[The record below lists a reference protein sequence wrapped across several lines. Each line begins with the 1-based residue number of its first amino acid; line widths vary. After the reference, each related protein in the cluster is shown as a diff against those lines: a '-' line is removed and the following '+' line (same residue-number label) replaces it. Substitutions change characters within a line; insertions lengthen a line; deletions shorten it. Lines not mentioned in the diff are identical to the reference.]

1 MSQDQETASA
11 ASPAENAGA
20 SGGRLAIGT
29 TLADGRYTIEQLTR
43 RSPFAE
49 VYLAIDGQEETPVS
63 VHLLH
68 RKFADVSEVRDA
80 VERAAAAAYQLD
92 HKNLVRTLAFAREG
106 QLTYVVTEYVEGI
119 PLRELLARKQET
131 GSIGFGLRG
140 TKNIL
145 GAVCAAL
152 DAAHPTVAHGALSA
166 DTVYVNKA
174 GRVKVSSFA
183 LAAALP
189 AAVHAG
195 ALSAPVGM
203 APEVAKSGHPSP
215 AGDIFATGLLLYHAI
230 AGRELIKGGP
240 RPSEVEQVAKAV
252 DELVARC
259 AAPNPGK
266 RPKNPVELNEALA
279 RSLRRPSTEESVPI
293 AEAKPEEPKPARR
306 KPGARPSLA
315 QAIVAP
321 KLVEEEAPPNFDQL
335 ADTEEKYLI
344 SKGRLDYGPFSLA
357 AIVEDIKANQVLP
370 GHIIIDKDT
379 GSRVSVEDHPLLAQL
394 VDEAKQRRDDA
405 RRAQA
410 EEQHSQQEARRGF
423 ALYAFIA
430 AGVLAVGLGGFF
442 IYRGLRHSTFSPK
455 VEAIG
460 AAGSTAWEYQIVVV
474 SKDGRQG
481 DLSKTTLI
489 KDGAARLDDKI
500 FNRVTWPAIDGAQQ
514 YHVYRTRSGGTPGS
528 TGLIATVG
536 AEQLQVDDTGLE
548 GDGSTPET
556 RVAALEEGTLEA
568 KLTFPKAKKR
578 RGKRHGKRR
587 HKGSGGGDDGA
598 ADTGGGFDFMSEGGQ
613 EVLDQSEINPVIQTR
628 ARKLGSCLLSKGASR
643 ADIEF
648 TIMRTGRVSK
658 VTVTGAND
666 EATACIRRVVKSMK
680 FPSFDGN
687 YTIAQ
692 FDMSL

>member
-1 MSQDQETASA
+1 MAQDQETASA
-11 ASPAENAGA
+11 ARPAEPAEA
-20 SGGRLAIGT
+20 KSGRLATGT
-29 TLADGRYTIEQLTR
+29 TLADGRYTIEHFMR
-43 RSPFAE
+43 ASPFAE
-49 VYLAIDGQEETPVS
+49 VYLAIDTQEETPVS
-63 VHLLH
+63 VHLMHKKLSAV
-68 RKFADVSEVRDA
+68 REVADA
-80 VERAAAAAYQLD
+80 VAAAAAAVEHLD
-92 HKNLVRTLAFAREG
+92 HKNLVRTLAFARDG
-106 QLTYVVTEYVEGI
+106 DLTYVVTEYVEGI
-119 PLRELLARKQET
+119 PLRELLTRKQET
-131 GSIGFGLRG
+131 GAIGFGLRG

-152 DAAHPTVAHGALSA
+152 DAAHPHIAHGSISA
-166 DTVYVNKA
+166 DSVYVNKA
-174 GRVKVSSFA
+174 GRVKVSNFA

-195 ALSAPVGM
+195 VLAAPAGM
-203 APEVAKSGHPSP
+203 PPEVARSGVPSP
-215 AGDIFATGLLLYHAI
+215 AGDIFATGMLLYHAI
-230 AGRELIKGGP
+230 AGRELVKGGP
-240 RPSEVEQVAKAV
+240 RPSEVEQVSKDV

-259 AAPNPGK
+259 AAPSAGK
-266 RPKNPVELNEALA
+266 RPRTPRELNDALA
-279 RSLRRPSTEESVPI
+279 GALRRPSTEQPVVQP
-293 AEAKPEEPKPARR
+293 EPKARPHKPGRR

-321 KLVEEEAPPNFDQL
+321 KLVEEESPPNFDQL

-357 AIVEDIKANQVLP
+357 TIVEDINTNQVLP

-379 GSRVSVEDHPLLAQL
+379 GSRVNVEDHPLLAQL

-405 RRAQA
+405 RRAHA

-430 AGVLAVGLGGFF
+430 AGVLAVGLGGYF
-442 IYRGLRHSTFSPK
+442 IYRGLRSSTFSPK

-460 AAGSTAWEYQIVVV
+460 AAGTTAWEYQIVVV

-481 DLSKTTLI
+481 DLSKMKLI
-489 KDGAARLDDKI
+489 DNGAARLDEKI
-500 FNRVTWPAIDGAQQ
+500 FNRISWPAIDGAQQ
-514 YHVYRTRSGGTPGS
+514 YLVYRTRAGGTPGS

-536 AEQLQVDDTGLE
+536 ADSLQVDDTGLE

-568 KLTFPKAKKR
+568 KLSFPAPKKRSHKR
-578 RGKRHGKRR
+578 RGKRH
-587 HKGSGGGDDGA
+587 HKGSGGDEGGEA
-598 ADTGGGFDFMSEGGQ
+598 GGGFDFMSEGGE
-613 EVLDQSEINPVIQTR
+613 EVLDQSEINPVIQRR

-643 ADIEF
+643 ADITF
-648 TIMRTGRVSK
+648 TISRTGRVSK
-658 VTVTGAND
+658 VTVGGANP
-666 EATACIRRVVKSMK
+666 EATACIERVVKSMK